1 MRSENLLARIGMEP
15 IVPLK
20 FKTCRAGTSHPQP
33 GCFSFA
39 AASKP
44 NLAVPEA
51 RTGPRQSQEAS
62 GVPLSPASSRPLG
75 RKLLFGTPAS
85 CRRREGA
92 KKFVPRP
99 SPTTVPRSHHLPSPV
114 TLRCRESR
122 PPIRPTLQRDTPIAF
137 WTSAV
142 SQPSSFPP
150 TQWRPCP
157 LLRFTPRATSVS
169 IASRP
174 RLSASSSS
182 VDSSSMSSV
191 SVSSLARDRLLPPS
205 ARPQLTCLASDNRP
219 DGAGQVDP
227 DQHHLCLA
235 PH

>member
-85 CRRREGA
+85 CRRVGRCKEIR
-92 KKFVPRP
+92 PQTITDNCSTLSP
-99 SPTTVPRSHHLPSPV
+99 SPIPRHASLSRVPP
-114 TLRCRESR
+114 TD
-122 PPIRPTLQRDTPIAF
+122 PPNRPTRYPHRILDF
-137 WTSAV
+137 
-142 SQPSSFPP
+142 SSFPAIIFP
-150 TQWRPCP
+150 TDTMASMPAATIHPQSHVGFDSITSQIERK
-157 LLRFTPRATSVS
+157 LLKRGFQFNV
-169 IASRP
+169 IC
-174 RLSASSSS
+174 
-182 VDSSSMSSV
+182 V
-191 SVSSLARDRLLPPS
+191 
-205 ARPQLTCLASDNRP
+205 
-219 DGAGQVDP
+219 GK
-227 DQHHLCLA
+227 
-235 PH
+235 